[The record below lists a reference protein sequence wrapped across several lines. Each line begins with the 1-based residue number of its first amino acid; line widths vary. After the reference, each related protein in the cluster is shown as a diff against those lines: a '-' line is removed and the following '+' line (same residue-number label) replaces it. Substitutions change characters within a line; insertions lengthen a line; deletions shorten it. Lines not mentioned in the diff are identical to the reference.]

1 VLKQECQQRGTF
13 NSRLKTSLAFNW
25 HWHYLPPAARLWSYD
40 LTALY
45 KSIIIISII
54 TIIIIIIIFSVDG
67 KRICRSDCY
76 IVAKQTLS
84 MNASR
89 WGCQMGWWRKL
100 NINPMF
106 AFSLLIW
113 VCLVCFWCIFSCL
126 FWVVSIPVQVIACK
140 DRLVYYNDLL
150 CVERDIKLYSLT

>member
-40 LTALY
+40 LTVLY
-45 KSIIIISII
+45 KSIIII
-54 TIIIIIIIFSVDG
+54 IIIIIIITIFSVDG

-89 WGCQMGWWRKL
+89 WGCEMGWWPTSDRRKL

-106 AFSLLIW
+106 TFSLLN
-113 VCLVCFWCIFSCL
+113 L
-126 FWVVSIPVQVIACK
+126 
-140 DRLVYYNDLL
+140 
-150 CVERDIKLYSLT
+150 